1 MIKYIGNKESVF
13 AFNITNMDVLGK
25 EVFREVIIFVLYLL
39 LQMLTK
45 TIVIFSI
52 TKELFSREE
61 YICALNKVQKK

>member
-1 MIKYIGNKESVF
+1 
-13 AFNITNMDVLGK
+13 MDVLGK

-52 TKELFSREE
+52 TKEFFSPEE
-61 YICALNKVQKK
+61 YICALNKVQKN